1 MTPSYPTATRT
12 RSQGM
17 VFLFRWPCYQ
27 IQADTPVDVWS
38 NHACQV
44 AFSQHCLLWWVCQH
58 SFFPGLRKCTPR
70 QRYVN
75 QQAASWSKVGS
86 SRSVPMVLLSLDFG
100 QEMHP
105 TSRKGQS
112 PSCWTF
118 MFTEGHVQRVP
129 GYGGEDLQ
137 NDTKS
142 KDKGKRPNQGRIAKR
157 IPSRGD
163 SPNSSRSPS

>member
-1 MTPSYPTATRT
+1 M
-12 RSQGM
+12 
-17 VFLFRWPCYQ
+17 
-27 IQADTPVDVWS
+27 DVWS

-44 AFSQHCLLWWVCQH
+44 ALSQRQHCLIWWVH
-58 SFFPGLRKCTPR
+58 SFFPGLRKMHPSAT
-70 QRYVN
+70 YVN
-75 QQAASWSKVGS
+75 QQAASCPRSAQAA
-86 SRSVPMVLLSLDFG
+86 SVPMVLLSLDFG
-100 QEMHP
+100 QGMHP

-118 MFTEGHVQRVP
+118 MYTEGHVQRVP

-157 IPSRGD
+157 ITLQRTIAKDLQITKLGDDQERRPTPFPSGAKRKGASD
-163 SPNSSRSPS
+163 CPARRRQ